1 MSSNAMSTV
10 SRWLERIENGL
21 IAVLVLAMVVL
32 AGAQILL
39 RNLFGTGIEWADP
52 LLRALVLWTAMLG
65 ALAAARDD
73 KHVGLDLVTH
83 FVHGQTR
90 RVLRFIA
97 LMFAA
102 AISAAMA
109 WYGANL
115 VMLDHASGTAAFAG
129 VPSWCVES
137 ILPIGFALLALRL
150 AIHAFLPPKS
160 DAPALAP
167 ELP

>member
-1 MSSNAMSTV
+1 MTRAVTSTG

-21 IAVLVLAMVVL
+21 IAVLVLAMVL
-32 AGAQILL
+32 FAGAQIVL
-39 RNLFGTGIEWADP
+39 RNLFGSGIDWADP

-73 KHVGLDLVTH
+73 KHIGLDLVTH
-83 FVHGQTR
+83 FVHGRAR
-90 RVLRFIA
+90 RVMRVIA
-97 LMFAA
+97 LLFGAGV
-102 AISAAMA
+102 SAAMA

-115 VMLDHASGTAAFAG
+115 VMLDYASGTPAFAR
-129 VPSWCVES
+129 VPSWCVEL

-150 AIHAFLPPKS
+150 AVHAFLPPRT

-167 ELP
+167 ELS

>member
-1 MSSNAMSTV
+1 MPTV
-10 SRWLERIENGL
+10 SRWLDRIENGL
-21 IAVLVLAMVVL
+21 IALLVLAMVVL

-39 RNLFGTGIEWADP
+39 RNLFGSGIDWADP

-83 FVHGQTR
+83 FVHGR
-90 RVLRFIA
+90 AKRVLRAVA
-97 LMFAA
+97 LTFAG

-109 WYGANL
+109 WYGLNL
-115 VMLDHASGTAAFAG
+115 VMLDHASASVAFAH

-137 ILPIGFALLALRL
+137 ILPAGFALLSVRL
-150 AIHAFLPPKS
+150 LIHAFLPSKS

-167 ELP
+167 EFP

>member
-1 MSSNAMSTV
+1 MKKTISLRGFSTY
-10 SRWLERIENGL
+10 R
-21 IAVLVLAMVVL
+21 
-32 AGAQILL
+32 
-39 RNLFGTGIEWADP
+39 
-52 LLRALVLWTAMLG
+52 LWTQLPSVEISY
-65 ALAAARDD
+65 LPD
-73 KHVGLDLVTH
+73 V
-83 FVHGQTR
+83 
-90 RVLRFIA
+90 

-115 VMLDHASGTAAFAG
+115 VMLDHASGTAAFAS

-150 AIHAFLPPKS
+150 ATHAFLPQKS

>member
-1 MSSNAMSTV
+1 VSAV
-10 SRWLERIENGL
+10 SRWLERMENGL
-21 IAVLVLAMVVL
+21 IAVLVLAMVLL

-39 RNLFGTGIEWADP
+39 RNLFGSGIEWADP

-73 KHVGLDLVTH
+73 KHIGLDLVTH
-83 FVHGQTR
+83 FVHGRAR
-90 RVLRFIA
+90 RALRVIA
-97 LMFAA
+97 LVFAA
-102 AISAAMA
+102 MVSAAMS

-115 VMLDHASGTAAFAG
+115 VALDYGSGAAAFAR
-129 VPSWCVES
+129 VPNWCVEM
-137 ILPIGFALLALRL
+137 ILPAGFALLSLRL
-150 AIHAFLPPKS
+150 LIHAFMPPRS

>member
-1 MSSNAMSTV
+1 VTKALSAA
-10 SRWLERIENGL
+10 SRWLERIENGA
-21 IAVLVLAMVVL
+21 IAVLVLAMVL
-32 AGAQILL
+32 FAGAQILL

-73 KHVGLDLVTH
+73 KHIGLDLVTH
-83 FVHGQTR
+83 FVHGR
-90 RVLRFIA
+90 AGRVFRVIA
-97 LMFAA
+97 LLFAA
-102 AISAAMA
+102 AVSAAMA

-115 VMLDHASGTAAFAG
+115 VMLDYATGTPAFAR
-129 VPSWCVES
+129 VPSWCVEL

-150 AIHAFLPPKS
+150 GVHAFLPPRN

-167 ELP
+167 EFS